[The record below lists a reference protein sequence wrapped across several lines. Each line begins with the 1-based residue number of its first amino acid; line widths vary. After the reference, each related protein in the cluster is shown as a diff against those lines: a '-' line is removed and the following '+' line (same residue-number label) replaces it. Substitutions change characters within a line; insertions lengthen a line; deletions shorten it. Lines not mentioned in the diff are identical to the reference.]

1 MYISIFVGDSTGG
14 PIQHSNGLCI
24 FPKDDKT
31 TGQTLL
37 VWSTN
42 CFSQDAN
49 FLVSF
54 DYSIYHIDS
63 GKCFFHKNGK
73 ITDPDDTG
81 KFVLERNNSCGKLKF
96 RPSKNNGYLGYYT
109 SVFVGVCIG
118 EGRDSHEPVE
128 GDEVMF
134 SKSACNRTESCQ
146 HLSCGKNILLVKY

>member
-1 MYISIFVGDSTGG
+1 MYISIFVGDTTGG

-63 GKCFFHKNGK
+63 GKCFFPKNG
-73 ITDPDDTG
+73 IRTDPGDTG
-81 KFVLERNNSCGKLKF
+81 KFVLESNNSCGKLKF
-96 RPSKNNGYLGYYT
+96 RPSGNNGYLGYYT
-109 SVFVGVCIG
+109 SAFFDVCIG

-128 GDEVMF
+128 GDEVML
-134 SKSACNRTESCQ
+134 SKSACRRKESCQ
-146 HLSCGKNILLVKY
+146 HLSCGKNVLVIKY